1 MGALAFI
8 VIVKNLNQ
16 DTITMKIEI
25 TIEIPYEIQPNRDIL
40 SFAHSSYH
48 IARSPDLHT
57 VVEYQLPFSCSTMV

>member
-1 MGALAFI
+1 
-8 VIVKNLNQ
+8 
-16 DTITMKIEI
+16 MKIEI